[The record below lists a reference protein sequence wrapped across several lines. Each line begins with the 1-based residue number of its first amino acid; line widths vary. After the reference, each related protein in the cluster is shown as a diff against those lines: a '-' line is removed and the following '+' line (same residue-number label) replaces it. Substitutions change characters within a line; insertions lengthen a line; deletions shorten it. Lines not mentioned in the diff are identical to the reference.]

1 MAIIRHLIH
10 ASIAGCLL
18 ASGGAVAAVSDKEA
32 AKLGETLTPMGAVK
46 AGNGDE
52 IPAWNGGLTEAPKG
66 YEGNGRYVDPFP
78 GDKELFRIDQSNV
91 EKYADNLSP
100 GQIAM
105 IRKYEDYF
113 IPVYQTRRTATYPE
127 AVQQQT
133 MENATEVELIES
145 GNGLKNYR
153 TATPFPIP
161 QSGLEA
167 IFNHITRYRGGSFTR
182 NVAQV
187 TPQPDGDFSPVKFTE
202 YFTERVALEDFDP
215 AEDPNV
221 MFYFKQAITAPSRL
235 AGNVLLVHE
244 TINQVK
250 EPRRAWLYNSGQRR
264 VRRAPNVAYD
274 GPGTAADGQR
284 TSDNLD
290 LYNGAPDKYDWELIG
305 KKELYIPYN
314 SYRLASADLSYEDII
329 KAGHIDQS
337 LARYELHRVW
347 HVRATLKE
355 GERHVY
361 EVRDFYID
369 EDSWQIALVDH
380 YDGRGNLWR
389 VAEAHA
395 MQIYDADIPAYA
407 FETLYDL
414 LSGRYLV
421 MGLTN
426 EEDVPYEY
434 GTERSYRD
442 YTPAALRRAGVR

>member
-1 MAIIRHLIH
+1 MKYHHKAL
-10 ASIAGCLL
+10 C
-18 ASGGAVAAVSDKEA
+18 GAVAWALILSGNTLAAVSQEEA
-32 AKLGETLTPMGAVK
+32 AKLGDTLTLIGAEK
-46 AGNGDE
+46 EGNGDE
-52 IPAWNGGLTEAPKG
+52 IPSWDGGLTEAPDGYKG
-66 YEGNGRYVDPFP
+66 DGRYVDPFP
-78 GDKELFRIDQSNV
+78 GDEELFRIDQSNV
-91 EKYADNLSP
+91 EEYSDRLTP
-100 GQIAM
+100 GQIAT
-105 IRKYEDYF
+105 IKAYDDYF
-113 IPVYQTRRTATYPE
+113 IPVYKTRRTGSYPQDIQE
-127 AVQQQT
+127 KT
-133 MENATEVELIES
+133 RENATNVELVES
-145 GNGLKNYR
+145 GNGLKNYQ
-153 TATPFPIP
+153 TATAFPIP
-161 QSGLEA
+161 QNGLEV

-187 TPQPDGDFSPVKFTE
+187 TPQSNGDFSPVRFTE
-202 YFTERVALEDFDP
+202 SFTERVALKDYESDKDQ
-215 AEDPNV
+215 NV

-250 EPRRAWLYNSGQRR
+250 EPRRAWLFNSGQRR

-290 LYNGAPDKYDWELIG
+290 LYNGAPDRYNWELKG

-314 SYRLASADLSYEDII
+314 SYRLASEDLSYDDII
-329 KAGHIDQS
+329 KPGHIDQS

-347 HVRATLKE
+347 HVTATLKD

-361 EVRDFYID
+361 GKRDFYID
-369 EDSWQIALVDH
+369 EDTWQIAVVDH

-389 VAEAHA
+389 VAEAHN
-395 MQIYDADIPAYA
+395 MQIYDAGIPAYA

-426 EEDVPYEY
+426 EESDPYEY
-434 GTERSYRD
+434 GTKRQSRE
-442 YTPAALRRAGVR
+442 YTPAALRRDGVR

>member
-1 MAIIRHLIH
+1 MINRKHLLYT
-10 ASIAGCLL
+10 AVTAALL
-18 ASGGAVAAVSDKEA
+18 CSGTANAAVSQEEA
-32 AKLGETLTPMGAVK
+32 AKLGNSLTPVGAEM

-52 IPAWNGGLTEAPKG
+52 IPAWDGGLQSTPEA
-66 YEGNGRYVDPFP
+66 YEGDGRYVDPFP
-78 GDKELFRIDQSNV
+78 EDKELFRIDQSNV
-91 EKYADNLSP
+91 DQYKDNLTP
-100 GQIAM
+100 GQIAT
-105 IRKYEDYF
+105 IQAYEDYF
-113 IPVYQTRRTATYPE
+113 IPVYKTRRTGTYPQDVL
-127 AVQQQT
+127 AKT
-133 MENATEVELIES
+133 RENATKVELVES
-145 GNGLKNYR
+145 GNGLTNYT

-161 QSGLEA
+161 QNGLEV

-187 TPQPDGDFSPVKFTE
+187 TPQPDGAFSPVKFTE
-202 YFTERVALEDFDP
+202 SFTERVALEDFDP
-215 AEDPNV
+215 TEDTNV

-290 LYNGAPDKYDWELIG
+290 LYNGAPDRYNWELKG
-305 KKELYIPYN
+305 KKEIYIPYN
-314 SYRLASADLSYEDII
+314 SYRLTDEDLSYDDII
-329 KAGHIDQS
+329 QPGHIDQS

-347 HVRATLKE
+347 HVTATLKDE
-355 GERHVY
+355 ERHVY
-361 EVRDFYID
+361 AKRDFYID
-369 EDSWQIALVDH
+369 EDTWQISLVDH

-389 VAEAHA
+389 VAEAHT
-395 MQIYDADIPAYA
+395 MQVYDANIPAYA

-426 EEDVPYEY
+426 EEDNPYEY
-434 GTERSYRD
+434 GTERRSRE
-442 YTPAALRRAGVR
+442 YTPAALRRDGVR